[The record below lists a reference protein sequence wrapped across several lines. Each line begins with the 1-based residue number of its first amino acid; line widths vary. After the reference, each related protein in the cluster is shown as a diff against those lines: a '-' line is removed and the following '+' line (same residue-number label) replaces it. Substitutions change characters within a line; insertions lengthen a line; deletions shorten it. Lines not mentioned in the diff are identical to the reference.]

1 LGSFEGERSDLISR
15 FTLYRV
21 SQVTVILVFVAQL
34 FSFSWLVQR
43 PAAAAAVTLIVL

>member
-43 PAAAAAVTLIVL
+43 PAAAAVTLIVL